1 MENKKKIK
9 NHKLI
14 VNYFNYFYAI
24 VKNKLILSLFSS
36 ILISLLDGIG
46 LGLIF
51 TLVQEA
57 IQPAN
62 KASYGLLIR
71 INSLLQDA
79 GIDSIQFKTLVIV
92 ALCIFLFKAILY
104 YYHLNLQVKINTKII
119 NDTRINL
126 INKVSDLSYAG
137 FLKMDAGTFQNISSN
152 EVNRLNSAVI
162 TLLNTSQFILM
173 GLTYIILA
181 TFTNYKF
188 SFIVIFILIL
198 TSLFYKRL
206 FKSTRRLS
214 TLVSLKSNIFSS
226 YISQILSNF
235 KYLKA
240 TNSITKYREKL
251 KQQIHESTNINY
263 RLSKLN
269 TLTVSLREPVILF
282 LIIIILYFY
291 SLFNGQLTFAIILP
305 IILLYKTISY
315 TIIAQT
321 NWQNFN
327 QFSGSINNI
336 LTALELL
343 NKFKEVNNSN
353 YFHGFQETI
362 ELNNIYFSYNNK
374 IILKDINLQIQKNRT
389 IAIVGQSGSGK
400 TTLASIINGL
410 LIPDRGQ
417 VLIDAS
423 PLTSYNL
430 ESYRSKVGYV
440 SQDPVIFNDSFFNN
454 ITLWADKS
462 GENMELFNQIT
473 TATNLTELISEGVSK
488 EDQLLG
494 DNGIKL
500 SGGQKQRV
508 SIARELFK
516 NVEIMVLDEATSS
529 LDTLL
534 ENNIQINLQKIRTSV
549 TFIIIAHRLST
560 IKNADSIILL
570 TEGKI
575 EQQGNFQE
583 LYDNSTPFKKMVDMQ
598 IF

>member
-1 MENKKKIK
+1 M
-9 NHKLI
+9 
-14 VNYFNYFYAI
+14 
-24 VKNKLILSLFSS
+24 
-36 ILISLLDGIG
+36 
-46 LGLIF
+46 
-51 TLVQEA
+51 
-57 IQPAN
+57 
-62 KASYGLLIR
+62 
-71 INSLLQDA
+71 
-79 GIDSIQFKTLVIV
+79 
-92 ALCIFLFKAILY
+92 
-104 YYHLNLQVKINTKII
+104 
-119 NDTRINL
+119 
-126 INKVSDLSYAG
+126 
-137 FLKMDAGTFQNISSN
+137 
-152 EVNRLNSAVI
+152 
-162 TLLNTSQFILM
+162 
-173 GLTYIILA
+173 
-181 TFTNYKF
+181 
-188 SFIVIFILIL
+188 
-198 TSLFYKRL
+198 
-206 FKSTRRLS
+206 
-214 TLVSLKSNIFSS
+214 
-226 YISQILSNF
+226 
-235 KYLKA
+235 
-240 TNSITKYREKL
+240 
-251 KQQIHESTNINY
+251 
-263 RLSKLN
+263 
-269 TLTVSLREPVILF
+269 
-282 LIIIILYFY
+282 
-291 SLFNGQLTFAIILP
+291 
-305 IILLYKTISY
+305 
-315 TIIAQT
+315 
-321 NWQNFN
+321 
-327 QFSGSINNI
+327 
-336 LTALELL
+336 
-343 NKFKEVNNSN
+343 
-353 YFHGFQETI
+353 
-362 ELNNIYFSYNNK
+362 
-374 IILKDINLQIQKNRT
+374 
-389 IAIVGQSGSGK
+389 
-400 TTLASIINGL
+400 ASIINGL